1 MPKIKIPKK
10 SPSLDMTPMVD
21 LAFLLVT
28 FFMLTTKFRPDEP
41 VVVDQPS
48 SVSDIPLPDK
58 GVLLL
63 TVDGDGRVFFN
74 VEGQQLRKDILNRM
88 AGSFNQTFTEKEMK
102 RFSVLSSVGV
112 PMNQMKAYL
121 NANDEERRKI
131 NQSTPGIPIDS
142 TNNELVL
149 WINNARKAAPRFSI
163 AIKGDRNADI
173 PTIKRVISILQDN
186 KANRFAL
193 ITNLEGAGD
202 VPAEGAT
209 K

>member
-1 MPKIKIPKK
+1 MPKIKVPKK

-58 GVLLL
+58 GVIML
-63 TVDGDGRVFFN
+63 TVDAKGRVFIN
-74 VEGQQLRKDILNRM
+74 VEGQQLRKDILERI
-88 AGSFNQTFTEKEMK
+88 GKQFNITFDEKEQK
-102 RFSVLSSVGV
+102 RFAILASVGM
-112 PMNQMKAYL
+112 PSTQLKAYL
-121 NANDEERRKI
+121 DAEDDGRKQMNAATR
-131 NQSTPGIPIDS
+131 GIPIDS
-142 TNNELVL
+142 TNNELAIWV
-149 WINNARKAAPRFSI
+149 NSSRNAAPRYSI
-163 AIKGDRNADI
+163 AIKGDRDADI

-193 ITNLEGAGD
+193 ITNLEGNPEDAK
-202 VPAEGAT
+202 T

>member
-10 SPSLDMTPMVD
+10 GPSLDMTPMVD

-48 SVSDIPLPDK
+48 SVSDIPLPDN
-58 GVLLL
+58 GVIML
-63 TVDGDGRVFFN
+63 TIDSKGRVFFN
-74 VEGQQLRKDILNRM
+74 VEGQQIRKDILLRM
-88 AGSFNQTFTEKEMK
+88 GEQFNQTYDEKEMK
-102 RFSVLSSVGV
+102 RFSVLSSIGM
-112 PMNQMKAYL
+112 PMSQLKAYL
-121 NANDEERRKI
+121 NAGDDQRKEM
-131 NQSTPGIPIDS
+131 NQNTPGIPIDS
-142 TNNELVL
+142 VSNELVL
-149 WINNARKAAPRFSI
+149 WINNARKVAPRFSL
-163 AIKGDRNADI
+163 AIKGDRDAGI

-193 ITNLEGAGD
+193 ITNLEGAAEAA
-202 VPAEGAT
+202 PAA